1 MRTIALK
8 NYLINKYYNKG
19 NSEFS
24 DLIAV
29 EEPLQISLIHS
40 DSDHEVLLNVTMRS
54 PGDDFE
60 LVTGFLYNEEIISGL
75 TDIEHIRYC
84 NTVDEENKEN
94 KIKVTLAKNI
104 IIQPEKLQRNFTS
117 NSSCGVCGKQMLEQ
131 LCNAFDKIQFQDKIS
146 IETVLKLPEIVKKE
160 QLLFK
165 HTGGIHAC
173 GLFTSGGNLISV
185 KEDIGR
191 HNAFDK
197 LIGHQLIK
205 NEKFDNTIAVLSGRV
220 GYEMIQKAAVAKIPV
235 VVAVGAPTSLA
246 VDMAKEAGICLIGFI
261 KKNSLNIYCNK
272 EYIAT

>member
-8 NYLINKYYNKG
+8 NYTINKYSVKEN
-19 NSEFS
+19 NEFS
-24 DLIAV
+24 DLVAI

-40 DSDHEVLLNVTMRS
+40 GSDKEIYLNVTMRS

-60 LVTGFLYNEEIISGL
+60 LVTGFLFNEGIISGL
-75 TDIEHIRYC
+75 TDIKNMRYC
-84 NTVDEENKEN
+84 NTVDDENKEN
-94 KIKVTLAKNI
+94 KIKVTLKDDLTI
-104 IIQPEKLQRNFTS
+104 EPEKIQRNFLS

-131 LCNAFDKIQFQDKIS
+131 LCKTFKRIEFQHKIPM
-146 IETVLKLPEIVKKE
+146 ETILKLPEIVKNK

-173 GLFTSGGNLISV
+173 GLFTSDGSLIAV

-197 LIGHQLIK
+197 LIGNQLI
-205 NEKFDNTIAVLSGRV
+205 EKKKFKDTIAVLSGRV
-220 GYEMIQKAAVAKIPV
+220 GYEMIQKAAVAKIPM

-246 VDMAKEAGICLIGFI
+246 IDIAKETGICLIGFI
-261 KKNSLNIYCNK
+261 KEKSLNVYSNL
-272 EYIAT
+272 EYID

>member
-1 MRTIALK
+1 MAVKALK
-8 NYLINKYYNKG
+8 NYTIHKYSEQQIN
-19 NSEFS
+19 EVP
-24 DLIAV
+24 DLVAI

-40 DSDHEVLLNVTMRS
+40 GSDYEVLLTVTMRS
-54 PGDDFE
+54 PGNDFE
-60 LVTGFLYNEEIISGL
+60 LATGFLYNEGIISGL

-84 NTVDEENKEN
+84 NRVDEKNKEN
-94 KIKVTLAKNI
+94 KIKVTLAKHI
-104 IIQPEKLQRNFTS
+104 SIEPEKLQRNFTS

-131 LCNAFDKIQFQDKIS
+131 LCDSFPKIKFSDKIS
-146 IETVLKLPEIVKKE
+146 VETLLELPEIVKKE

-173 GLFTSGGNLISV
+173 GLFTSGGSLIAV

-205 NEKFDNTIAVLSGRV
+205 KDKFDTTIAVLSGRI
-220 GYEMIQKAAVAKIPV
+220 GYEMVQKAAVAKIPV

-246 VDMAKEAGICLIGFI
+246 VDIAKQSGICLIGFI